1 MDLRRYNESFSRNIG
16 WVTQA
21 EQNLLRGKRIA
32 LAGLGGVGGSH
43 LLTLTRL
50 GVGAFHIADLDVFE
64 QVNFNRQAGATISTL
79 GKSKVSVLMQ
89 MARDI
94 NPDVDIRCFN
104 EGVQPNNADEFFQG
118 CDLYVD
124 GIDFFAVD
132 ARRLVFRKCEE
143 FRIPAVTAAPV
154 GLGAAMLTF
163 LPGGMTFEQYFRLE
177 GCDRLE
183 QLIRL
188 MAGLTPRLLQASYV
202 ADATAVD
209 FDNRRV
215 PSTGIACEICAG
227 MVAAQVMKILLN
239 RGKVKPA
246 PRGVHF
252 DAYRQ
257 KLVHTWRPWGNRNPL
272 QRVLLH
278 FLRKRLGKR
287 TLHPDAQPAVKR
299 AAS

>member
-1 MDLRRYNESFSRNIG
+1 MDLRRYNEAFARNVG
-16 WVTQA
+16 WVTSA
-21 EQNLLRGKRIA
+21 EQDMLRGKRIA

-50 GVGAFHIADLDVFE
+50 GVGAFHIADLDNFE
-64 QVNFNRQAGATISTL
+64 LINFNRQAGATTSTI
-79 GKSKVSVLMQ
+79 GKSKVSVLAQ

-94 NPDVDIRCFN
+94 NPDLEICEFP
-104 EGVQPNNADEFFQG
+104 EGVQPSNADAFLDG

-132 ARRLVFRKCEE
+132 ARRLIFRKCDEH
-143 FRIPAVTAAPV
+143 RIPAVTAAPI

-163 LPGGMTFEQYFRLE
+163 LPGGMTFEQYFRLQ
-177 GCDRLE
+177 GFDRQE

-188 MAGLTPRLLQASYV
+188 MAGLTPRVLQASYV
-202 ADATAVD
+202 ADQSTVD
-209 FDNRRV
+209 FEHRRV
-215 PSTGIACEICAG
+215 PSTGIGCEICAG
-227 MVAAQVMKILLN
+227 MVGAQAMKILLN
-239 RGKVKPA
+239 RGKVRSA
-246 PRGVHF
+246 PHGVHF

-278 FLRKRLGKR
+278 LLRKRLGKR
-287 TLHPDAQPAVKR
+287 TLHPDPQPAVER